1 MSVELV
7 LEDLKRRYG
16 DRKVLYARDIAE
28 IIGESPSRV
37 QRLLRARSLPFP
49 VIHVGRH
56 NGVSLYA
63 VAQWLAEGE
72 SLETES
78 CQMFGDAQGKGRKSV
93 ERTLTPV
100 PAGVDCHDPEINDQA
115 NGTSLVAQI
124 KAMRHD
130 AARFISSQLLGL
142 NERPRSDFQY
152 WLSVVKY
159 LLFRPV
165 ASTGW
170 ILKVVRTV
178 SLVEQSTM
186 QRVYDAN
193 GFELALSD
201 CVACFSDDEVGLLHL
216 TLKDSKTRK
225 TVLEV
230 IGQGRQQFVVIDE
243 VGFVA
248 TGQHAEP

>member
-1 MSVELV
+1 VSVELV
-7 LEDLKRRYG
+7 LEDLKKRYG

-63 VAQWLAEGE
+63 VAQWLSEGE
-72 SLETES
+72 SLETAS
-78 CQMFGDAQGKGRKSV
+78 CQVSGDAQGKGRKSA

-100 PAGVDCHDPEINDQA
+100 PAGVDCHDPETNGQA

-124 KAMRHD
+124 MAMRHD
-130 AARFISSQLLGL
+130 AARFISDRLLWL
-142 NERPRSDFQY
+142 NDLPRRDFQY
-152 WLSVVKY
+152 WRSVVKH
-159 LLFRPV
+159 LMLAPIGSPSWV
-165 ASTGW
+165 
-170 ILKVVRTV
+170 LKVVRTV
-178 SLVEQSTM
+178 SLVEQSTV
-186 QRVYDAN
+186 QRVYDVN
-193 GFELALSD
+193 GLEQALSD
-201 CVACFSDDEVGLLHL
+201 GVACLSDDEGRVLHL

-243 VGFVA
+243 VGFVV
-248 TGQHAEP
+248 GDQHAEP

>member
-7 LEDLKRRYG
+7 LEDLKKRYG

-72 SLETES
+72 SLEAGS
-78 CQMFGDAQGKGRKSV
+78 RQVPGDAQGKGRKSA
-93 ERTLTPV
+93 ERTLPPV
-100 PAGVDCHDPEINDQA
+100 PTGVDCHAPEIDGQA

-124 KAMRHD
+124 MAMRHD
-130 AARFISSQLLGL
+130 AARFISDRLLCL
-142 NERPRSDFQY
+142 NELPRSDFQY
-152 WLSVVKY
+152 WRSVVKH
-159 LLFRPV
+159 LMLAPI
-165 ASTGW
+165 ASPSW
-170 ILKVVRTV
+170 VLKVVRTV
-178 SLVEQSTM
+178 SLVEQSTV
-186 QRVYDAN
+186 QRVYDVN
-193 GFELALSD
+193 GLEQALSD
-201 CVACFSDDEVGLLHL
+201 GVACLSDDEGRVLHL

-243 VGFVA
+243 VGFVV
-248 TGQHAEP
+248 GDQHAEP